1 MLVTPVPA
9 IHHPYDRHMARQT
22 LHNNNNN
29 NKSQCN
35 RSSVSSSVH
44 LMVSL

>member
-29 NKSQCN
+29 KSQCN